1 MILLQVLQYTKASK
15 HHQIVIFFK
24 YTEIAMILITGFVLG
39 SHIGVSVVYA
49 LLKMGKSRLSSLW
62 SPLFTC
68 PFVMKTMREDEMS
81 SCPLQY
87 RVN

>member
-49 LLKMGKSRLSSLW
+49 LLKMGDITTLELMEHPVHLPVCNK
-62 SPLFTC
+62 
-68 PFVMKTMREDEMS
+68 
-81 SCPLQY
+81 
-87 RVN
+87 NHA

>member
-49 LLKMGKSRLSSLW
+49 LLKMGDITTLELMQPLVHLSI
-62 SPLFTC
+62 C
-68 PFVMKTMREDEMS
+68 NEN
-81 SCPLQY
+81 Y
-87 RVN
+87 A